1 LGSRCILFCIIKN
14 EYFSGVDGGESGFGS
29 PEFVVIN
36 DIPATPESPEN
47 TEAPENSGP
56 PENPPDFIRINEE
69 LMSFVNSDR
78 TENAGLIQ
86 GQFKFFIFIIIF
98 NYYISLLS
106 SI

>member
-1 LGSRCILFCIIKN
+1 MVFFFQKFKNSNPVFFGSRCILFCIIKN

-69 LMSFVNSDR
+69 LTSFVNSDR
-78 TENAGLIQ
+78 TENADLIQ
-86 GQFKFFIFIIIF
+86 G
-98 NYYISLLS
+98 
-106 SI
+106 